1 MPSQTRARVL
11 YVDDDNDSR
20 EMLSTLLAIL
30 RIEVTAVAT
39 AESAISLI
47 DAERFDVYL
56 LDAWLPGTD
65 GFELCRLIRKTNPTK
80 PVLFFSGAAH
90 ETDIKRGLDAGASAY
105 VCKPDVRGL
114 LGTISQVV
122 PSSHGLAA

>member
-1 MPSQTRARVL
+1 MPSEPRTRVL
-11 YVDDDNDSR
+11 YVDDDDDSR
-20 EMLSTLLAIL
+20 EMLSTLLAISS
-30 RIEVTAVAT
+30 IEVTGVAT

-65 GFELCRLIRKTNPTK
+65 GFELCRLIRKTNPTT

-90 ETDIKRGLDAGASAY
+90 DKDRQRGIDAGASAY
-105 VCKPDVRGL
+105 VCKPDVTAL
-114 LGTISQVV
+114 LGTISQIV
-122 PSSHGLAA
+122 SQSHNVAA

>member
-1 MPSQTRARVL
+1 MPSEPRTRVL
-11 YVDDDNDSR
+11 YVDDDDDSR

-30 RIEVTAVAT
+30 SIEVTGVAT
-39 AESAISLI
+39 AESAIALI

-56 LDAWLPGTD
+56 LDAWLPDTD
-65 GFELCRLIRKTNPTK
+65 GFELCRQIRKTNPTT

-90 ETDIKRGLDAGASAY
+90 DSDIKRGLDAGACAY

-122 PSSHGLAA
+122 PYSHGVAA